1 MSATATMSQLILAM
15 DDETMDE
22 QLSFAGADAIIILC
36 LYAAAMILIGYMS
49 GRGKA
54 VGKSVSDYYLASR
67 NLGIITL
74 FFTLY
79 ATQYSGNT
87 VVGYAP
93 QAYREGFSWLQSIP
107 FFTLIIGVYLL
118 FAPRLYAVG
127 KRENFVTPTDWITKR
142 FQSRSVT
149 ILAII
154 LMLWGL
160 ANYLLEQLVAIGHA
174 VSGLTAGTIPYHWA
188 VVGFI
193 VVMLTYEWLG
203 GMRAVATTDM
213 LQGIILMVGIVLMI
227 AGAFVLSGA
236 NVPDLMQSMAQDH
249 PDRIGVP
256 DTLTSINWLS
266 MLVLV
271 GFGAAMYPHAIQRVY
286 SSRSERILKRSMG
299 RMAWMPFITSG
310 FVFIVGII
318 CIDLYPGLDVSASE
332 ELVGMLANDVAGLNP
347 FFYWAMVILF
357 GAVVGAI
364 VSTADSVLLSFSSMV
379 SHDIYGKYINP
390 KADDQRKVR
399 VGKIVGLIMV
409 AVLLWVAWNPP
420 GTLYQIFVLKFEILV
435 QVAPAFVLGLYWKR
449 LAAWPV
455 FIGMLVGA
463 TVAGAMTLTGNSTI
477 LGIHGGTYGLLLNF
491 AICVIGS
498 LLFPPKRAV
507 QEKNY
512 EMTNLERSVEIK
524 PTKQV

>member
-1 MSATATMSQLILAM
+1 MVLAI
-15 DDETMDE
+15 DEETMDE
-22 QLSFAGADAIIILC
+22 SLTFAGADAIIILG
-36 LYAAAMILIGYMS
+36 LYALAMILIGYFS

-54 VGKSVSDYYLASR
+54 LGKSVSDYYLASR

-127 KRENFVTPTDWITKR
+127 KRESFVTPTDWITKR

-174 VSGLTAGTIPYHWA
+174 VSGLTGGTIPYHWA
-188 VVGFI
+188 VLGFI

-203 GMRAVATTDM
+203 GMRAVAITDM
-213 LQGIILMVGIVLMI
+213 MQGIILMVGIVIMVVGAIMLTDGGFMDISRSI
-227 AGAFVLSGA
+227 AESEPEKV
-236 NVPDLMQSMAQDH
+236 
-249 PDRIGVP
+249 GVP
-256 DTLTSINWLS
+256 DTFTSINWIS
-266 MLVLV
+266 MLVIV
-271 GFGAAMYPHAIQRVY
+271 GFGAAMYPHAIQRIY
-286 SSRSERILKRSMG
+286 SSRSERILKRSMA
-299 RMAWMPFITSG
+299 RMSWMPFITSG
-310 FVFIVGII
+310 FVFVVGII

-347 FFYWAMVILF
+347 FFYWTMVILF

-379 SHDIYGKYINP
+379 SHDIYGKYVNP

-409 AVLLWVAWNPP
+409 ALLLWVAWNPP

-449 LAAWPV
+449 LSAKPV
-455 FIGMLVGA
+455 FAGMLVGSV
-463 TVAGAMTLTGNSTI
+463 VAGAMTLSGNSTF
-477 LGIHGGTYGLLLNF
+477 LGVHGGTYGLLLNF
-491 AICVIGS
+491 MICVIGS
-498 LLFPPKRAV
+498 YLFPPSRKV
-507 QEKNY
+507 QEENE
-512 EMTNLERSVEIK
+512 EMTTLERSID
-524 PTKQV
+524 PKQPQQSA